1 MICQVG
7 ATLTAYAGVDPTP
20 AMMVIMTC
28 SLMVNGPGLSGKPK
42 KEIFGKNRAHA
53 LAALQIGRLKSI
65 GTDLS
70 RRIRFSNRG
79 PKRTKNR
86 WKIKFTNLTDGD
98 GGVSEI
104 EELIHA
110 GNEGSQNK
118 TDDPSTDCR
127 RRHGGIICV
136 GNRRTDFWIWGFIL
150 KHRDR
155 WVKIRVMIFINSNVL
170 SVPSKVYQLLSSF
183 RSSWKERKK

>member
-1 MICQVG
+1 
-7 ATLTAYAGVDPTP
+7 
-20 AMMVIMTC
+20 
-28 SLMVNGPGLSGKPK
+28 MVNGPGLSGKPK
-42 KEIFGKNRAHA
+42 KEIFGKNRAH
-53 LAALQIGRLKSI
+53 ALQIGRLKSI

-150 KHRDR
+150 KHRGR
-155 WVKIRVMIFINSNVL
+155 WVKIWVVVVDSNFL
-170 SVPSKVYQLLSSF
+170 SVPDRVCQLL
-183 RSSWKERKK
+183 